1 MEVDIP
7 LSTLPLQ
14 LEQAFVGC
22 PLSFVRESL
31 VPPRQTLDTAKNDM
45 WTDPGGLI
53 HESSRIDT
61 NSIQIREI
69 RVNSWTVTSVQA
81 HFALGH
87 LEGRGRSDFVSRRK
101 VGRVS
106 CRPQGAFVAGGAR
119 RRRLSWS
126 RQ

>member
-1 MEVDIP
+1 MEVNFSA
-7 LSTLPLQ
+7 LRLH
-14 LEQAFVGC
+14 
-22 PLSFVRESL
+22 L
-31 VPPRQTLDTAKNDM
+31 VPPTLSRLCRLSVVFCPRAQL
-45 WTDPGGLI
+45 WRPRRVV